1 MDIWIV
7 AAAAVSGYVAQHFRN
22 FVKGKQSLSDS
33 SCGSPTF
40 AGSKAFPLK
49 QQIQDKNFHGDAIHR
64 EKLFQEISS
73 PDDSVTGMAFSGRL
87 SENPELCSTSAN
99 ANLVPN
105 LSNGDSQRDKES
117 GLHEQE
123 QEMSV
128 SYHFVKKKSNV
139 RYRKSNR
146 RVVKP
151 LSSLDSCLMAQLCKE
166 QAEMEEYTFSSV
178 YPPCTPTVRPFLV
191 TDGTRIISRAS
202 NDSFSL
208 PNKPYM
214 DNCFLQEKATTNGVP
229 PLPLV
234 GSMELHRKII
244 TKTRMEQ
251 NGKASNSSSSAM
263 GKHQKLQ
270 GW

>member
-7 AAAAVSGYVAQHFRN
+7 AAAAGAGYVAQHLKN

-40 AGSKAFPLK
+40 AGSKTFPIK
-49 QQIQDKNFHGDAIHR
+49 QQIQDQNFHGDAIHR
-64 EKLFQEISS
+64 EKLCQEISS
-73 PDDSVTGMAFSGRL
+73 VRETASQDDSVTGMVSSGRL
-87 SENPELCSTSAN
+87 FDNSAN

-105 LSNGDSQRDKES
+105 LTNGDSQRDNES
-117 GLHEQE
+117 RVHEQE
-123 QEMSV
+123 MGV
-128 SYHFVKKKSNV
+128 SYHFTKKKSSV
-139 RYRKSNR
+139 RCRKSSG

-151 LSSLDSCLMAQLCKE
+151 LSSLESCLMAQLYKE
-166 QAEMEEYTFSSV
+166 QGEMEEYTFSSIC
-178 YPPCTPTVRPFLV
+178 PPCTPTVRPFLV

-208 PNKPYM
+208 PNKPYT
-214 DNCFLQEKATTNGVP
+214 DNCFLLEKATTNGVP
-229 PLPLV
+229 SLPLV
-234 GSMELHRKII
+234 GSMELHRKIR

-251 NGKASNSSSSAM
+251 NGKATSHSSSSAV

-270 GW
+270 G